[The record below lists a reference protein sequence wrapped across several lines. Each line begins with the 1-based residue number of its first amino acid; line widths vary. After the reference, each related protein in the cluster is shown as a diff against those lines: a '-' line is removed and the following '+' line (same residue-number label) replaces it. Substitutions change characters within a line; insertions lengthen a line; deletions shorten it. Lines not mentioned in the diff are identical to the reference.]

1 MTTGYS
7 INVDW
12 SEEFEKW
19 ENIGQNYMRAYFE
32 EHPEEA
38 EKDMGYELEDGQV
51 KYLDELLDSYQPM
64 MNYAY
69 PLQCDP
75 TLFDDGKEKII
86 KVCRET
92 NLTVMYKEADDCYYL
107 ALTGGGMD
115 LSQDIAR
122 AYQILE
128 TWIPI
133 ALLGEVCKQPELSVH
148 GEAWLEMAKQIRKQ
162 LSMESVRLR
171 EARKQWGS
179 NIQEYKI
186 KAKARVS

>member
-1 MTTGYS
+1 MSSGYS

-12 SEEFEKW
+12 REEFEEW
-19 ENIGQNYMRAYFE
+19 ENIGRDVMRELFE

-38 EKDMGYELEDGQV
+38 EKDGHDVEDGKV
-51 KYLDELLDSYQPM
+51 TYLDEVLDNYEPM

-69 PLQCDP
+69 LLQCNPDR
-75 TLFDDGKEKII
+75 EKLLR
-86 KVCRET
+86 VCRET
-92 NLTVMYKEADDCYYL
+92 NLTVMYRESEDEYYL

-133 ALLGEVCKQPELSVH
+133 ALISEVSKQPELSVH
-148 GEAWLEMAKQIRKQ
+148 GKAWLEMAKQIQKQ
-162 LSMESVRLR
+162 LKMESDRLR

-186 KAKARVS
+186 KAKSRAS

>member
-1 MTTGYS
+1 MATGYS

-12 SEEFEKW
+12 SEELEEW
-19 ENIGQNYMRAYFE
+19 ENIGQNYMREFFE

-69 PLQCDP
+69 PLECDP
-75 TLFDDGKEKII
+75 TLRDNGKERVIR
-86 KVCRET
+86 VCRET
-92 NLTVMYKEADDCYYL
+92 NLTVMYREADDCYYL

-115 LSQDIAR
+115 LSQDIAS

-128 TWIPI
+128 TWVPV
-133 ALLGEVCKQPELSVH
+133 ALLSEVSKQPELSMH
-148 GEAWLEMAKQIRKQ
+148 GEAWLEMAQQIQKQIGTEIDRLQSDLKRWG
-162 LSMESVRLR
+162 ESIAEYETKRL
-171 EARKQWGS
+171 
-179 NIQEYKI
+179 
-186 KAKARVS
+186 AKTK